1 MAQYIL
7 IYKLAKPFDSSLLP
21 DTEMLKMA
29 QVWGEWLGSI
39 GGKLI
44 QRGNQ
49 FKTGAK
55 VVATDGVHDADNLL
69 SGYSVIEA
77 SNIDEALEFAKGSP
91 ILMNGGT
98 VEVYEA
104 FGNGQ

>member
-1 MAQYIL
+1 MAQ
-7 IYKLAKPFDSSLLP
+7 PFDFSVLP
-21 DTEMLKMA
+21 ENEIQKVSE
-29 QVWGEWLGSI
+29 VWGEWLGSI
-39 GGKLI
+39 GGKLVN
-44 QRGNQ
+44 RGDQ

-55 VVATDGVHDADNLL
+55 VVASDGVHDADNLL

-77 SNIDEALEFAKGSP
+77 ENIDEALAFANGSP
-91 ILMNGGT
+91 ILENGGT